1 MSSSILFIGLQED
14 ESTLLR
20 EACSLEDY
28 TVEEVSNVVMPPRDQ
43 VDPDL
48 VILSTRTPQET
59 LSDFASQDQLR
70 SRMLLIV
77 HEPDW
82 EILQDVAPFGV
93 IAARSSLDEIRY
105 RLRDAFQRKG
115 EQLIRRLGLLQQRD
129 GSVWDM
135 LPSTDWVTGLNNRMR
150 FLQELE
156 KNISRS
162 KRYNRPLCCL
172 LARINDYE
180 DVRQRLGDELM
191 DDLLEEIAGILE
203 VSIREADFL
212 ARIRDDLF
220 GLILPETD
228 KENAHVV
235 RERVQKRFE
244 HLHIQWELGDPL
256 SFSYG
261 LAALD
266 PEDSSMEGLLANA
279 QSALDTTSIA
289 EPVPHDSL

>member
-212 ARIRDDLF
+212 ARIRYDLF

-244 HLHIQWELGDPL
+244 HLHI
-256 SFSYG
+256 
-261 LAALD
+261 
-266 PEDSSMEGLLANA
+266 
-279 QSALDTTSIA
+279 
-289 EPVPHDSL
+289 

>member
-129 GSVWDM
+129 GSVWATGSPGNLD
-135 LPSTDWVTGLNNRMR
+135 VTISGFKQMQCE
-150 FLQELE
+150 LQ
-156 KNISRS
+156 NVCDGMW
-162 KRYNRPLCCL
+162 RP
-172 LARINDYE
+172 
-180 DVRQRLGDELM
+180 
-191 DDLLEEIAGILE
+191 AG
-203 VSIREADFL
+203 
-212 ARIRDDLF
+212 
-220 GLILPETD
+220 
-228 KENAHVV
+228 
-235 RERVQKRFE
+235 
-244 HLHIQWELGDPL
+244 
-256 SFSYG
+256 
-261 LAALD
+261 
-266 PEDSSMEGLLANA
+266 
-279 QSALDTTSIA
+279 
-289 EPVPHDSL
+289 